1 MNKTLENRDI
11 NRLRSYSS
19 VFSSTSFSKI
29 IKNGDLSFIEARV
42 QRYDKELFKAGAF
55 YTYMDYLRYIYGEL
69 GKKYRNEYYY
79 KNTFINSI
87 LLNYYGIKDTVAI
100 NEFRTGRSV
109 ADLVLFNGSSK
120 AFEIKTELDSSKRL
134 KGQVTDYR
142 KIFEESYVV
151 TDESLTEKYARTDHS
166 LGIIALRKT
175 SRSVKMYEWRK
186 AERNKN
192 IDPATLMRCLRTQ
205 EYKNIVKKFYG
216 DLPEMNSFN
225 MFNIC
230 AEMIKAIPSNELS
243 ILFINQL
250 KKRKSNTAFLKTF
263 HKELKQLALA
273 MNLEKNKYDILVNYL
288 NSPINI

>member
-1 MNKTLENRDI
+1 MNKMLKNNDI

-29 IKNGDLSFIEARV
+29 IKDGDLSFIDARL
-42 QRYDKELFKAGAF
+42 QRYDKELLKTGEF
-55 YTYMDYLRYIYGEL
+55 YTYMDYLRYIYREL
-69 GKKYRNEYYY
+69 GKNYRNEYYY
-79 KNTFINSI
+79 KNTFLNSM
-87 LLNYYGIKDTVAI
+87 LLHFYGISNTNAI
-100 NEFRTGRSV
+100 NEFRVGNSV

-134 KGQVTDYR
+134 KGQITDYR

-151 TDESLTEKYARTDHS
+151 TDESLIEKYAKKDRS
-166 LGIIALRKT
+166 VGIIALRKT
-175 SRSVKMYEWRK
+175 SRSVDMYECRQ
-186 AERNKN
+186 AEKN
-192 IDPATLMRCLRTQ
+192 TNLDPSTLMRCLRTQ
-205 EYKNIVKKFYG
+205 EYKSIVKKYYG
-216 DLPEMNSFN
+216 ELPEMNSFN

-230 AEMIKAIPSNELS
+230 AEMIKAIPTDKLS
-243 ILFINQL
+243 VLFLNQL
-250 KKRKSNTAFLKTF
+250 KKRKTNTAFLKVF